1 MIELGERQLELGG
14 VVFGDLT
21 PIQVD
26 DVDLGDADVR
36 LGDRDTPHH
45 DGGQFGLDYRDG
57 RTISVD
63 LWTDTTTAADARSA
77 WSALR
82 RVWSADTVRATSR
95 AVVPLRLRMPGS
107 DTVRVYGRPRRLTP
121 ATQRMRDAGLV
132 DLVGTFQTADRLF
145 YADAAHSITLTLVT
159 TGGGGITWPVE
170 WPITWA
176 PGGTRQDS
184 VINRGE
190 AATWPVITIR
200 GPVAQPS
207 VELVGSGR
215 RLRLDTT
222 LAFDRSIT
230 IDTRPWRRTVLRD
243 DGASFAGAV
252 RGAALAD
259 FQVPVG
265 QTFFA
270 YRGTD
275 MSGQSSCTITW
286 RDATETP

>member
-1 MIELGERQLELGG
+1 MPELFERQLELGG

-26 DVDLGDADVR
+26 DVDIGDADTRV
-36 LGDRDTPHH
+36 GDRDNPS
-45 DGGQFGLDYRDG
+45 GGGQQFGLDYRDG
-57 RTISVD
+57 RTISME

-77 WSALR
+77 WSTLR
-82 RVWSADTVRATSR
+82 RVWSADTTRATSR
-95 AVVPLRLRMPGS
+95 AVIPLRMRMPGS

-132 DLVGTFQTADRLF
+132 DLIGTFQTADRLF
-145 YADAAHSITLTLVT
+145 YADVAHSVTLTLVT

-176 PGGTRQDS
+176 PGGIRQDTI
-184 VINRGE
+184 INRGE

-207 VELVGSGR
+207 IELVGTGR

-222 LAFDRSIT
+222 LAFDRTIT
-230 IDTRPWRRTVLRD
+230 IDTHPWARTILRD
-243 DGASFAGAV
+243 DGVSLAGSA
-252 RGAALAD
+252 RGASSAD

-275 MSGQSSCTITW
+275 MSGQSSCTIEW

>member
-1 MIELGERQLELGG
+1 MPELEERQLELGG

-21 PIQVD
+21 PLQVD
-26 DVDLGDADVR
+26 DVNLGDAEVR
-36 LGDRDTPHH
+36 LGDRPSPLG
-45 DGGQFGLDYRDG
+45 DGQQFGLDYRDG
-57 RTISVD
+57 RTISVEV
-63 LWTDTTTAADARSA
+63 WTDTTTATDARTA
-77 WSALR
+77 LSALR
-82 RVWSADTVRATSR
+82 KVWSADVARATSR

-107 DTVRVYGRPRRLTP
+107 DTVRVYGRPRRMTP
-121 ATQRMRDAGLV
+121 ATQRMRDAGLIDV
-132 DLVGTFQTADRLF
+132 VADFQTADRFF
-145 YADAAHSITLTLVT
+145 YADVAHEITLTLVT

-176 PGGTRQDS
+176 PGGARQDS
-184 VINRGE
+184 VVNRGE
-190 AATWPVITIR
+190 APTWPVFTIH

-207 VELVGSGR
+207 IELVGSGR

-222 LAFDRSIT
+222 LAFDRTIT
-230 IDTRPWRRTVLRD
+230 IDTRPWARTILRD
-243 DGASFAGAV
+243 DGASFAGVA

-259 FQVPVG
+259 FRVPVG

-275 MSGQSSCTITW
+275 LSGQSSCTITW

>member
-1 MIELGERQLELGG
+1 MPELAERQLELGG

-26 DVDLGDADVR
+26 DIDLGDAEVR
-36 LGDRDTPHH
+36 LGDRPNPLG
-45 DGGQFGLDYRDG
+45 DGQQFGLDYRDG
-57 RTISVD
+57 LNITVEA
-63 LWTDTTTAADARSA
+63 WTDTTTATDARDALAALRKA
-77 WSALR
+77 WSAD
-82 RVWSADTVRATSR
+82 VTRATSR

-121 ATQRMRDAGLV
+121 ATQRMRDAGLIDV
-132 DLVGTFQTADRLF
+132 VATFQTADRLF
-145 YADAAHSITLTLVT
+145 YADTAHEVTLTLVT

-176 PGGTRQDS
+176 AGGARQDS
-184 VINRGE
+184 VVNRGD
-190 AATWPVITIR
+190 APTWPVFTIR
-200 GPVAQPS
+200 GPVANPS
-207 VELVGSGR
+207 IELVGSGR

-230 IDTRPWRRTVLRD
+230 IDTRPWARTILRD
-243 DGASFAGAV
+243 DGASFAGVA

-259 FQVPVG
+259 FRVPVG

-270 YRGTD
+270 YRGVD